1 MSNQY
6 KNQLSGAILLFFI
19 ITLGNHLTMALS
31 YEMSFDRHTLF
42 TLMAGLSISIIPVL
56 AGAYLLCLFPSFLY
70 REGRLPTLFVSAFC
84 LLPIFDLVYFSYM
97 HTRFNWSVW
106 HDLNYYAIK
115 GTIFSPF
122 FYQGQFPALTHSA
135 ILLAGVIFLRRVSAR
150 INSSDAR
157 RLLDGL
163 LFAAILLRFL
173 FPPQP
178 YMIRSLFNPIHLT
191 IQGKNAQI
199 AQLGR
204 GCLVNFFITGQQQ
217 PRLPFI
223 DYNAVEKEQLAAIG
237 LLPSPKSVQTSGRP
251 GFKKIILLV
260 FESMALEYLHSINP
274 VVPPEATDCFD
285 ALMRSQPSA
294 ENFYCSLLGTLP
306 GIYAILNSRMP
317 WQEQLSL
324 ARREKS
330 CAELFKEAT
339 NGQTFLIQGT
349 SKHYGDEARLFKTI
363 MGIDTIIA
371 YEELKSEFK
380 EPALL
385 DWGFHDDVVL
395 EKTLATIKNNTGKP
409 FFIIS
414 KLIDQHQPPHF
425 CGLKPEEMPPSVAR
439 HQVPIVRSLYWANYL
454 LKKFLA
460 DIEKQGLFDEQTLL
474 IITADH
480 YPPPDFGHKKLMP
493 DGQYALPGRLP
504 LIFISKKPEAFSSF
518 DSTKKSCQL
527 DLAPTICYLT
537 GSSQSQHFIGQNMI
551 DANAISRSISY
562 HDNTIQIISS
572 DSQLL
577 VFPYKNQAKP
587 ANAIEKWIH
596 NLKSIP

>member
-1 MSNQY
+1 MNKLY
-6 KNQLSGAILLFFI
+6 KNQLSGAFLLFFI
-19 ITLGNHLTMALS
+19 ITLGNHLTIALS
-31 YEMSFDRHTLF
+31 YEMAFDRHTF
-42 TLMAGLSISIIPVL
+42 CTLLAGLTISILPVL

-70 REGRLPTLFVSAFC
+70 REGRLPTLFVSIFC
-84 LLPIFDLVYFSYM
+84 LLPVSDLVYFSYT
-97 HTRFNWSVW
+97 HARFNWSVW

-122 FYQGQFPALTHSA
+122 FYQAQLPALA
-135 ILLAGVIFLRRVSAR
+135 QIAVLLAGAMFLRRVPARTNSA
-150 INSSDAR
+150 DAKS
-157 RLLDGL
+157 LLSGL
-163 LFAAILLRFL
+163 LLLTILLRFL

-178 YMIRSLFNPIHLT
+178 YMIQSRFNAIQLT

-199 AQLGR
+199 AQLGQ
-204 GCLVNFFITGQQQ
+204 GCLANFFLTGQQQ
-217 PRLPFI
+217 HSLPFI
-223 DYNAVEKEQLAAIG
+223 DYDAKEREQLTSLG
-237 LLPSPKSVQTSGRP
+237 LSVNPQPAQAKSAPR
-251 GFKKIILLV
+251 FKKIILLV
-260 FESMALEYLHSINP
+260 FESLALEYMHSVNP
-274 VVPPEATDCFD
+274 AVPPEATDCFD
-285 ALMRSQPSA
+285 ALMRSHPSA
-294 ENFYCSLLGTLP
+294 ENFYCSILGTLP
-306 GIYAILNSRMP
+306 GIYAILNSRIP
-317 WQEQLSL
+317 WQELLPL

-330 CAELFKEAT
+330 CAALFKEST

-385 DWGFHDDVVL
+385 DWGFHDNVVL
-395 EKTLATIKNNTGKP
+395 EKSLEVIKNNADKP

-425 CGLKPEEMPPSVAR
+425 CGLKPEEMPTSVAR
-439 HQVPIVRSLYWANYL
+439 HQIPIVRSLYWANHL

-460 DIEKQGLFDEQTLL
+460 DLEKQGLLDEQTLL

-504 LIFISKKPEAFSSF
+504 LIFVCKKPEAFADF
-518 DSTKKSCQL
+518 DGKKMACQL
-527 DLAPTICYLT
+527 DLAPTICQLT
-537 GSSQSQHFIGQNMI
+537 GSSQSPHFLGQSLL
-551 DANAISRSISY
+551 DKSSVSRSIGY
-562 HDNTIQIISS
+562 HDSTIQIIASG
-572 DSQLL
+572 SQLL
-577 VFPYKNQAKP
+577 VFPYNSNVKP
-587 ANAIEKWIH
+587 ATAIDKWIH

>member
-1 MSNQY
+1 MNNLY
-6 KNQLSGAILLFFI
+6 KSQLSGALLLFFI
-19 ITLGNHLTMALS
+19 ITLGNHLTMVSS
-31 YEMSFDRHTLF
+31 YEMSFDRHTFF
-42 TLMAGLSISIIPVL
+42 TLLAGLSISILPVL
-56 AGAYLLCLFPSFLY
+56 AGAYLLCLFPACLY
-70 REGRLPTLFVSAFC
+70 REGRLPTIFVSAFC
-84 LLPIFDLVYFSYM
+84 LLPIFDLIYFSYM
-97 HTRFNWSVW
+97 RARFNWSVW

-122 FYQGQFPALTHSA
+122 FYQAQLPALAQSA
-135 ILLAGVIFLRRVSAR
+135 ILLAGIIFLRRVSAR
-150 INSSDAR
+150 ISSSDAR
-157 RLLDGL
+157 SLLGNL
-163 LFAAILLRFL
+163 LFITVLLRFL

-178 YMIRSLFNPIHLT
+178 YMIQSMFNPIHLT

-204 GCLVNFFITGQQQ
+204 GCLANFFVTGQQQ
-217 PRLPFI
+217 SRLPFI
-223 DYNAVEKEQLAAIG
+223 DYEAGEKEQLAAIG
-237 LLPSPKSVQTSGRP
+237 LLPSPQSIKTGDQP
-251 GFKKIILLV
+251 GFKKIVLLV
-260 FESMALEYLHSINP
+260 FESLALEYLHSINP
-274 VVPPEATDCFD
+274 VIPPEATDCFD
-285 ALMRSQPSA
+285 SLMRSHPST
-294 ENFYCSLLGTLP
+294 ENFYCSILGTLP
-306 GIYAILNSRMP
+306 GLYAILNSRMP

-330 CAELFKEAT
+330 CAALFKEAT
-339 NGQTFLIQGT
+339 NGQTFLVQGT

-371 YEELKSEFK
+371 YEELKNEFK

-385 DWGFHDDVVL
+385 DWGFHDDVIL
-395 EKTLATIKNNTGKP
+395 EKTLDTIGQNSGKP

-439 HQVPIVRSLYWANYL
+439 HQVPIVRSLYWANHL

-460 DIEKQGLFDEQTLL
+460 DLEKRELFDEQTLI

-480 YPPPDFGHKKLMP
+480 YPPSDFGHKKLMP

-504 LIFISKKPEAFSSF
+504 LIFVSRKPEAFSSF
-518 DSTKKSCQL
+518 DRTKKSCQL

-537 GSSQSQHFIGQNMI
+537 GSGQSQHFLGQNMI

-562 HDNTIQIISS
+562 HDSTIQIIAS
-572 DSQLL
+572 DSKLL
-577 VFPYKNQAKP
+577 VFNYKNQSKP
-587 ANAIEKWIH
+587 ATAIEKWVH